1 MHRWKIRKK
10 YTFACFLGMVVD
22 FSGFQ
27 AAPLPETIM
36 FGQEGC
42 QEGQEAEERQE
53 AQEGREAQERQEGQ
67 AEVKYTDF
75 TVRIRPVAPAH

>member
-1 MHRWKIRKK
+1 
-10 YTFACFLGMVVD
+10 
-22 FSGFQ
+22 
-27 AAPLPETIM
+27 M

>member
-1 MHRWKIRKK
+1 
-10 YTFACFLGMVVD
+10 MVVD

-42 QEGQEAEERQE
+42 QEGQEAEERQQ
-53 AQEGREAQERQEGQ
+53 AQEGQEAQEGQ